1 MFDEIL
7 NTFIQK
13 APITVMV
20 RALLENLLNPN
31 KIDQWFESILTTQYT
46 KNILFSS
53 IVGLMFTVVCKVRP
67 NIHSAYRDS
76 EIAASIVA
84 VYDKIKHVEPTTS
97 QALVR
102 HIAAQSETIIRTMN
116 GTNPPLLPGFRI
128 KYFDGN
134 TIEATEHRLDVL
146 RETKAAPLPGKGLI
160 VFEQELGIVSDV
172 FPCEDGH
179 AQERLLLPDVFDTIK
194 PNDLWIE
201 DRNFCVLKFLFEI
214 HNRSAF
220 FIVRQHGNTPFKPL
234 TELKFIGRCD
244 TGKVFEQ
251 DVEIVNSDGQK
262 LQIRRIVVELDKP
275 NRKGDSKINIF
286 TNLPNEAANGIV
298 VADLYRTRWKV
309 ETALQKLEAYLNSE
323 INTLAYPKAA
333 LFGYC
338 LALIGF
344 NIYAIIMA
352 ALRATNKGVNVN
364 DTVSEYYIAQEIA
377 VNTSGMLI
385 IVDPIHWATIAQWS
399 IIDLAKFLLYAAS
412 FVNLKKYKKSK
423 RSPKKPPL
431 KKTKFVG
438 HPHVSTKKLL
448 DEKRRIDKERRSRKA
463 A

>member
-1 MFDEIL
+1 
-7 NTFIQK
+7 
-13 APITVMV
+13 
-20 RALLENLLNPN
+20 
-31 KIDQWFESILTTQYT
+31 
-46 KNILFSS
+46 
-53 IVGLMFTVVCKVRP
+53 
-67 NIHSAYRDS
+67 
-76 EIAASIVA
+76 
-84 VYDKIKHVEPTTS
+84 
-97 QALVR
+97 
-102 HIAAQSETIIRTMN
+102 MN
-116 GTNPPLLPGFRI
+116 GTNPPLLPGYTI
-128 KYFDGN
+128 NYIDGN
-134 TIEATEHRLDVL
+134 CIESTEHRPDVL
-146 RETKAAPLPGKGLI
+146 RETKAAPLPGKALV
-160 VFEQELGIVSDV
+160 VFHQELGTVSDV

-194 PNDLWIE
+194 PNDLFIA
-201 DRNFCVLKFLFEI
+201 DRNFCVLKFLFET

-220 FIVRQHGNTPFKPL
+220 FIVRQHGNTPFNIL

-251 DVEIVNSDGQK
+251 NVEIINSDGQK
-262 LQIRRIVVELDKP
+262 LQIRRIVVELDKH

-286 TNLPNEAANGIV
+286 TNLPSEAANGIV

-352 ALRATNKGVNVN
+352 ALRATNKDVNIN
-364 DTVSEYYIAQEIA
+364 DTVSEYYIAQDIA
-377 VNTSGMLI
+377 VNTSGMLL
-385 IVDPIHWATIAQWS
+385 IVDSVHWATIAQLS
-399 IIDLAKFLLYAAS
+399 ATELAEFLLHAAS

-423 RSPKKPPL
+423 RGPKKPPL

-448 DEKRRIDKERRSRKA
+448 DEKRRMEKERRARKA

>member
-46 KNILFSS
+46 KKILFSS
-53 IVGLMFTVVCKVRP
+53 IVELMFAVVCKVRP

-76 EIAASIVA
+76 KIPASIIA
-84 VYDKIKHVEPTTS
+84 VYDKTRHIEPTTS

-102 HIAAQSETIIRTMN
+102 HIATQSETIIRNMN
-116 GTNPPLLPGFRI
+116 GTNPPLLPGYRI
-128 KYFDGN
+128 KYLDGN
-134 TIEATEHRLDVL
+134 CIESTEHRLDVL
-146 RETKAAPLPGKGLI
+146 RETKAAPLPGKAL
-160 VFEQELGIVSDV
+160 VVLEQELGIISDV

-194 PNDLWIE
+194 PNDLWMG
-201 DRNFCVLKFLFEI
+201 DRNFCVLKFLFETN
-214 HNRSAF
+214 NRSAF
-220 FIVRQHGNTPFKPL
+220 FIIRQHGNTPFKVL
-234 TELKFIGRCD
+234 TELRFIGICD

-251 DVEIVNSDGQK
+251 DIEIVNYDGQK

-275 NRKGDSKINIF
+275 NRKGDGKINIF
-286 TNLPNEAANGIV
+286 TNLPREVVNGILI
-298 VADLYRTRWKV
+298 ADLYRTRWKV
-309 ETALQKLEAYLNSE
+309 ETALQKLEAYLHSE

-352 ALRATNKGVNVN
+352 ALRATNKDVNVN
-364 DTVSEYYIAQEIA
+364 DTVSEYYIAQDIA

-385 IVDPIHWATIAQWS
+385 IVNPIYWAVIAQLNA
-399 IIDLAKFLLYAAS
+399 IELAEFLLYAAS
-412 FVNLKKYKKSK
+412 FVDLKKYKKSK
-423 RSPKKPPL
+423 RGPKKPPL

-448 DEKRRIDKERRSRKA
+448 DEKKRIERERKSRKA

>member
-1 MFDEIL
+1 M
-7 NTFIQK
+7 
-13 APITVMV
+13 
-20 RALLENLLNPN
+20 
-31 KIDQWFESILTTQYT
+31 DQWFESILTTQYT

-84 VYDKIKHVEPTTS
+84 VYDKIKHVEATTS

-102 HIAAQSETIIRTMN
+102 HIATQSETIIRTMN
-116 GTNPPLLPGFRI
+116 GTNPPLLPGHRI
-128 KYFDGN
+128 KYLDGN
-134 TIEATEHRLDVL
+134 VIESTEHRLDVL
-146 RETKAAPLPGKGLI
+146 RETKAAPLPGKAL
-160 VFEQELGIVSDV
+160 VVLDQELGIIPDV

-194 PNDLWIE
+194 PNDLWIA

-214 HNRSAF
+214 HSRLAF
-220 FIVRQHGNTPFKPL
+220 FIIRQHGNTPFNIL
-234 TELKFIGRCD
+234 TELRFIGKSD

-251 DVEIVNSDGQK
+251 DIEIVNSDGQK

-275 NRKGDSKINIF
+275 NRKGERKINIL
-286 TNLPNEAANGIV
+286 TNLPSEVANGIV
-298 VADLYRTRWKV
+298 IADLYRTRWKV

-352 ALRATNKGVNVN
+352 ALRATNKDINVN
-364 DTVSEYYIAQEIA
+364 DTVSEYYIAQDIA
-377 VNTSGMLI
+377 VNTSGMLV
-385 IVDPIHWATIAQWS
+385 IVDPVHWATIAQLS
-399 IIDLAKFLLYAAS
+399 AIELAEFLLY
-412 FVNLKKYKKSK
+412 V
-423 RSPKKPPL
+423 
-431 KKTKFVG
+431 T
-438 HPHVSTKKLL
+438 VS
-448 DEKRRIDKERRSRKA
+448 
-463 A
+463 